1 MHQLRSH
8 KNATQLWRPWFN
20 REGYFH
26 SYNLVRPSDAFK
38 GLTRPFRVL
47 YYLVKSSKAL
57 LGSVAVAIAVA
68 VAFAVAVAVADT
80 FR

>member
-1 MHQLRSH
+1 MLIFWIPGW
-8 KNATQLWRPWFN
+8 LVVD
-20 REGYFH
+20 FH

-57 LGSVAVAIAVA
+57 LGSVAVAIADA